1 MKPKVVHIISDLGS
15 GGAERSLFKLA
26 ESNLANTYDFSVIC
40 LQGEGMY
47 SQKLRRQ
54 GINVI
59 ALNLNYFN
67 FLFKL
72 FPLASYLY
80 KVRPQIIQGWMYH
93 GNIAALIGKYML
105 FAKPKLVWNI
115 RHSLHSIKYEKKTTQ
130 AIIYINKAF
139 SQAANLIIYNS
150 SNSLAQH
157 NKYGFAKS
165 LTSVIENGF
174 DETIELNLMARNE
187 LRERYN
193 FTESTLVIGHVARF
207 HPMKGH
213 EVFIKAALTILEI
226 NPCVEILMIGRN
238 IDWNNADLIKQI
250 PKDYHH
256 RFTFLG
262 EVDNAAQFMNAMDI
276 FALSSLWG
284 EGFPNVLGE
293 AMLLKIPCIAN
304 NIGGCDEIMGDTGI
318 LIDMPCSIDKWRA
331 HLTDC
336 ISMSSEER
344 STFGKRGRDRVI
356 TSFSMDR
363 TQSMYDQV
371 YKQFA

>member
-40 LQGEGMY
+40 LKGEGMY

-72 FPLASYLY
+72 FPLALYLY

-105 FAKPKLVWNI
+105 FAKPKLLWNI
-115 RHSLHSIKYEKKTTQ
+115 RHSLHSIKHEKKTTQ

-238 IDWNNADLIKQI
+238 IDWNNADLITQI

-262 EVDNAAQFMNAMDI
+262 EVENAAQFMNAMDI

-331 HLTDC
+331 HLTNC
-336 ISMSSEER
+336 ISMSPEER

-371 YKQFA
+371 YKQFS

>member
-139 SQAANLIIYNS
+139 SQAADLIIYNS

-174 DETIELNLMARNE
+174 DETIELNIMARNE
-187 LRERYN
+187 LRERHK
-193 FTESTLVIGHVARF
+193 FTESTVVIGHVARF

-213 EVFIKAALTILEI
+213 EVFIKAALMILEI

>member
-331 HLTDC
+331 HLTNC
-336 ISMSSEER
+336 ISMSPEER

-371 YKQFA
+371 YKQFS

>member
-105 FAKPKLVWNI
+105 FAKPKLLWNI
-115 RHSLHSIKYEKKTTQ
+115 RHSLHSIKHEKKTTQ

-174 DETIELNLMARNE
+174 DETIELNIMARNE
-187 LRERYN
+187 LRERHK
-193 FTESTLVIGHVARF
+193 FTESTVVIGHVARF

>member
-174 DETIELNLMARNE
+174 DETIELNIMARNE
-187 LRERYN
+187 LRERHK
-193 FTESTLVIGHVARF
+193 FTESTVVIGHVARF

>member
-174 DETIELNLMARNE
+174 DETIELNIMARNE
-187 LRERYN
+187 LRERHK
-193 FTESTLVIGHVARF
+193 FTESTVVIGHVARF

-213 EVFIKAALTILEI
+213 EVFIKAALMILEI

-318 LIDMPCSIDKWRA
+318 LIDMPCSIDKWRV